1 MRLTRRL
8 WEVFEGTLACKC
20 WLQDAA
26 PGCGG
31 GRGAA
36 EGASFAFL
44 LLGQR
49 FSLQSGCDQRSR
61 RSVERSV
68 LPLLTD
74 KKRSRVRGFTKV
86 QPKQLISSRKR
97 LIKHLNEF

>member
-20 WLQDAA
+20 WLQDA

-31 GRGAA
+31 A

-61 RSVERSV
+61 RSMEGSV
-68 LPLLTD
+68 LPPTD
-74 KKRSRVRGFTKV
+74 GQEV
-86 QPKQLISSRKR
+86 
-97 LIKHLNEF
+97 IKS